1 MRFASLRHTKK
12 LAAVVVLLSAAFTLA
27 LAQQPR
33 SFMFDPAQTTV
44 HFTLGTALHTV
55 HGTFKLTRGTI
66 LFDPATGTASGEL
79 VVDATSG
86 ESGNG
91 SRDKKMHKEILES
104 QKFPVITFTPQHFT
118 GALPEQGKTHLV
130 VEGQFGIHGQSHPM
144 TLNIDAELNGG
155 NATATTTFAVPYKQW
170 GMKDPSAFLL
180 HVNDKVEISLQT
192 AAHTGVV
199 QAVPR

>member
-1 MRFASLRHTKK
+1 MVVRTRQALK
-12 LAAVVVLLSAAFTLA
+12 LAAVIVLLWCSFARAQ
-27 LAQQPR
+27 AQQPR
-33 SFMFDPAQTTV
+33 SFMFDPAQTKVT
-44 HFTLGTALHTV
+44 FTLGASMHTV
-55 HGTFKLTRGTI
+55 HGSFKLTRGTI
-66 LFDPATGTASGEL
+66 LFDPATGRASGEL

-104 QKFPVITFTPQHFT
+104 QKFQTITFTPQHFT
-118 GALPEQGKTHLV
+118 GTLPEQGKSHLV
-130 VEGQFGIHGQSHPM
+130 VEGQFNIHGESHPM
-144 TLNIDAELNGG
+144 TLNIDADLNGG

-180 HVNDKVEISLQT
+180 HVNDKVEISIQT
-192 AAHTGVV
+192 AAHTGMV